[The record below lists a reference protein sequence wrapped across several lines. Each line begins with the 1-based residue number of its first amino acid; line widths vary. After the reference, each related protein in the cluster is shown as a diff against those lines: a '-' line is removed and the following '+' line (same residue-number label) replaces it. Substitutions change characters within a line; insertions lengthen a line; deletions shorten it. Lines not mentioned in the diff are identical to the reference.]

1 MVVKCH
7 SIQELIDVLQKYEKT
22 MQSKNSQFIARLLNE
37 GFTLATNYVDAISPV
52 YKGDTTISIGV
63 EDKGKAVK
71 GYVYMNGKDVA
82 FIEFGAGVTFNGSAG
97 TSPHP
102 KGEELGL
109 TIGSYGK
116 GQGANSWGWW
126 FRKDERQYERQYE
139 HSYGNPAYMPLY
151 RTLQELKEKVAD
163 IAIEVYGGK

>member
-7 SIQELIDVLQKYEKT
+7 SMQEVIEQLQSYSKKIP
-22 MQSKNSQFIARLLNE
+22 SKNSQFMARLLNE
-37 GFTLATNYVDAISPV
+37 GFTLANNYVSAISPIYREDATV
-52 YKGDTTISIGV
+52 SIGV
-63 EDKGKAVK
+63 EDSGKAIK
-71 GYVYMNGKDVA
+71 GYVYLNGSKVA

-126 FRKDERQYERQYE
+126 FVNNYGEKE

-151 RTLQELKEKVAD
+151 MTLQELKNKVAD

>member
-1 MVVKCH
+1 M
-7 SIQELIDVLQKYEKT
+7 QEVIEQLQNFGKRI
-22 MQSKNSQFIARLLNE
+22 QSKNSQFMARLLNE
-37 GFTLATNYVDAISPV
+37 GFTLANNNLEAISAY
-52 YKGDTTISIGV
+52 YKEDATVSIGV
-63 EDKGKAVK
+63 EDNGKTIK
-71 GYVYMNGKDVA
+71 GYVYLNGGKVA

-102 KGEELGL
+102 RGTELGM

-126 FRKDERQYERQYE
+126 FINDYGEKE

-163 IAIEVYGGK
+163 IAKEVYGGH

>member
-7 SIQELIDVLQKYEKT
+7 SIQEVIEQLQNFGKRI
-22 MQSKNSQFIARLLNE
+22 QSKNSQFMARLLNE
-37 GFTLATNYVDAISPV
+37 GFTLANNNLETISAYYKEDATV
-52 YKGDTTISIGV
+52 SIGV
-63 EDKGKAVK
+63 EDNGKTIK
-71 GYVYMNGKDVA
+71 GYVYLNGGKVA

-102 KGEELGL
+102 RGTELGM

-163 IAIEVYGGK
+163 IAKEVYGGR